1 MDLVVRAV
9 IAFAFVYLLTRV
21 IGRRELSS
29 LEPFDLIM
37 LVMIGD
43 LVQQGVTQN
52 DFSVTGAILVGGTIG
67 LMSVGVS
74 YLNFRFPRLRP
85 ALEGEPVIVVE
96 DGKPIERNLRRNRIT
111 VEELA
116 AAARQQQIGSI
127 GDVRW
132 GVLETNG
139 QLSFIPEELLT
150 TFPGLRIPLG
160 SNMSLRARNHGCRSP
175 CSRSR

>member
-1 MDLVVRAV
+1 MDLVIRAAV
-9 IAFAFVYLLTRV
+9 AFAFVYLLTRV

-52 DFSVTGAILVGGTIG
+52 DFSVTGAILVGGTIA
-67 LMSVGVS
+67 LMTVAVS
-74 YLNFRFPRLRP
+74 YLSFRFPRLRP
-85 ALEGEPVIVVE
+85 ALDGEPVIVVE

-111 VEELA
+111 LEELA
-116 AAARQQQIGSI
+116 AAARQNQLASLD
-127 GDVRW
+127 DVRW

-139 QLSFIPEELLT
+139 SISFIPK
-150 TFPGLRIPLG
+150 
-160 SNMSLRARNHGCRSP
+160 S
-175 CSRSR
+175 

>member
-1 MDLVVRAV
+1 MDLVIRAV
-9 IAFAFVYLLTRV
+9 VAFAFVYLLTRV

-52 DFSVTGAILVGGTIG
+52 DFSVTGAILVGGTIT
-67 LMSVGVS
+67 LMTVAVS
-74 YLNFRFPRLRP
+74 YLSFRFPRLRP
-85 ALEGEPVIVVE
+85 ALDGEPVIVVE

-111 VEELA
+111 LEELA
-116 AAARQQQIGSI
+116 AAARQNQLASL
-127 GDVRW
+127 DEVRW

-139 QLSFIPEELLT
+139 SISFIPK
-150 TFPGLRIPLG
+150 
-160 SNMSLRARNHGCRSP
+160 S
-175 CSRSR
+175 